1 MAFPGAFGGPGMSG
15 GAAGGNAGMS
25 EQEQQMVKMM
35 QKGMESCVAKSA
47 LAGGMGFVLGGA
59 FGLFMSSMAYD
70 TPLSPQGQQITSL
83 PVREQLRRGLKDMG
97 SKSYSSA
104 KNFALIGALYSGTEC
119 CIEGFRAKSDLMNS
133 VSAGCITGGI
143 LAHKAG
149 PQAAAL
155 GCAGFAAFSAAID
168 AYMRMPESD

>member
-1 MAFPGAFGGPGMSG
+1 MAFPGGFGAGGMAG
-15 GAAGGNAGMS
+15 GAAGGNVGMS
-25 EQEQQMVKMM
+25 EQEQRMVKMM
-35 QKGMESCVAKSA
+35 QAGMESCVAKSV
-47 LAGGMGFVLGGA
+47 LAGGAGFVLGGA

-70 TPLSPQGQQITSL
+70 TPLSAQGQQITAL

-104 KNFALIGALYSGTEC
+104 KNFAMIGALYSGTEC
-119 CIEGFRAKSDLMNS
+119 CIEGYRAKSDLYNS
-133 VSAGCITGGI
+133 VSAGCVTGAI
-143 LAHKAG
+143 LAYKAG

-155 GCAGFAAFSAAID
+155 GCGGFAAFSAAID

>member
-1 MAFPGAFGGPGMSG
+1 MNCECPYSHHLDTD
-15 GAAGGNAGMS
+15 NNS
-25 EQEQQMVKMM
+25 
-35 QKGMESCVAKSA
+35 
-47 LAGGMGFVLGGA
+47 GMGFALGGA

-83 PVREQLRRGLKDMG
+83 PVRQQLRQGLKDMG
-97 SKSYSSA
+97 SKSLSSA
-104 KNFALIGALYSGTEC
+104 KNFGKIGLLYSGVEC
-119 CIEGFRAKSDLMNS
+119 TIEGFRAKTDLTNS

-143 LAHKAG
+143 LAYPAG
-149 PQAAAL
+149 PQAALL